1 MLILAV
7 DTTTPAG
14 SVALVKD
21 GALWAELN
29 AESGLTHSER
39 LLASVEAVLGSRK
52 LALSDIDAF
61 AVAAGPGSFT
71 GIRIGLSTVKS
82 FCFASGKPGVPIS
95 TLEALALKGA
105 DAGGRLLCPMLD
117 AKKGEVYA
125 ALFESKGERLI
136 ESVPQ
141 GAYLPE
147 AFLARLPARRVIHVL
162 GNGALLY
169 KEKIAARL
177 KDRAVFVPRS
187 PFIGCEVGRLALT
200 AIAAGKGRSGADL
213 APFYFRKSQ
222 AEE

>member
-14 SVALVKD
+14 SVALLRD
-21 GALWAELN
+21 GALLAEFN

-39 LLASVEAVLGSRK
+39 LLASVESVLSAAKR
-52 LALSDIDAF
+52 ALPDIDGF

-82 FCFASGKPGVPIS
+82 FCFASGKPGVPVS
-95 TLEALALKGA
+95 TLEALAVKAAG
-105 DAGGRLLCPMLD
+105 AGGRLLCPMLD

-125 ALFESKGERLI
+125 ALFEAREDAVV
-136 ESVPQ
+136 EVEPQ
-141 GAYLPE
+141 GAYDPD
-147 AFLARLPARRVIHVL
+147 AFLKRLPARRVVHLL

-169 KEKIAARL
+169 REKVAARL
-177 KDRAVFVPRS
+177 GGRGVILARS
-187 PFIGCEVGRLALT
+187 PFIGFEVGRIGGAAL
-200 AIAAGKGRSGADL
+200 AAGKGVAGAGL
-213 APFYFRKSQ
+213 QPFYFRKSQ

>member
-14 SVALVKD
+14 SVALLRD
-21 GALWAELN
+21 GALLAECN

-39 LLASVEAVLGSRK
+39 LLATVDAVLAAAK
-52 LALSDIDAF
+52 ATLADVDAF

-71 GIRIGLSTVKS
+71 GIRIGLGTVKS
-82 FCFASGKPGVPIS
+82 FCFASGKPGLSVS

-105 DAGGRLLCPMLD
+105 VEGGRLIAPMLD

-125 ALFESKGERLI
+125 ALFAARGEALVEI
-136 ESVPQ
+136 VPQ
-141 GAYLPE
+141 GAYRPE
-147 AFLARLPARRVIHVL
+147 AFLARLPARRVIRLL

-169 KEKIAARL
+169 RDQIAARL
-177 KDRAVFVPRS
+177 GRRGLVVART
-187 PFIGCEVGRLALT
+187 PFIGHEVGRLGFAAL
-200 AIAAGKGRSGADL
+200 AAGKGVPGAAL
-213 APFYFRKSQ
+213 QPFYHRKSQ

>member
-14 SVALVKD
+14 SVALLRD
-21 GALWAELN
+21 GALVAEFD

-39 LLASVEAVLGSRK
+39 LLASVEAVLGAAK
-52 LALSDIDAF
+52 CGLSEVDAF

-82 FCFASGKPGVPIS
+82 FCFASGKPGVPVS
-95 TLEALALKGA
+95 SLEALALKAAG
-105 DAGGRLLCPMLD
+105 AGGRLLCPMLD

-125 ALFESKGERLI
+125 SLFEAEDGRLV
-136 ESVPQ
+136 EVVPQ
-141 GAYLPE
+141 GAYRPE
-147 AFLARLPARRVIHVL
+147 AFLARLPARRVVSVL

-169 KEKIAARL
+169 RDKVAARL
-177 KDRAVFVPRS
+177 GARGVFVDRS
-187 PFIGCEVGRLALT
+187 PFIGFEVGLLGHA
-200 AIAAGKGRSGADL
+200 AAAAGKAVTGDAL
-213 APFYFRKSQ
+213 QPLYFRKSQ

>member
-14 SVALVKD
+14 SVALLRD
-21 GALWAELN
+21 GALLAEIN

-39 LLASVEAVLGSRK
+39 LLASVESVLGAAKRT
-52 LALSDIDAF
+52 LPDIDAF

-82 FCFASGKPGVPIS
+82 FCFASGKPGVPVS
-95 TLEALALKGA
+95 TLEALALKAA

-125 ALFESKGERLI
+125 ALFEAGRGRLVEI
-136 ESVPQ
+136 IPQ
-141 GAYLPE
+141 GAYRPE
-147 AFLARLPARRVIHVL
+147 AFLARLPARRVVHVL

-169 KEKIAARL
+169 KVMVAARL
-177 KDRAVFVPRS
+177 GEREVFIPRS
-187 PFIGCEVGRLALT
+187 PFIGFEVGRIGQEA
-200 AIAAGKGRSGADL
+200 AAAGKGLPGAGL
-213 APFYFRKSQ
+213 QPFYFRKSQ